1 MAPGTTFQPVLSDPN
16 IKQSANVE
24 RVVFVSGKIYYDLVK
39 EREKRGLDDKIAF
52 IRIEVS
58 QIVLLQNLPP
68 PHVNTMI
75 RK

>member
-52 IRIEVS
+52 IRIEVRVK
-58 QIVLLQNLPP
+58 IVRLQNSPS
-68 PHVNTMI
+68 NIMI